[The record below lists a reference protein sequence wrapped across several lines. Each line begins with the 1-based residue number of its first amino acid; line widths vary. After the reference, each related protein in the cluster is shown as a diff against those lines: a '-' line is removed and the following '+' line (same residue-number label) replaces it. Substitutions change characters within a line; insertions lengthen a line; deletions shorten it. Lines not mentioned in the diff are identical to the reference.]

1 MAAEPVI
8 LPIEEKSY
16 LSLKEIRQEFRKI
29 VNDYEQSV
37 SVKSADIA
45 IQQKAS

>member
-29 VNDYEQSV
+29 VNDYEQSA
-37 SVKSADIA
+37 SVKSADLVL
-45 IQQKAS
+45 QQKAA